1 MVGGQSTR
9 TCLEPCW
16 EKIALC
22 GGIRRVFDFEGD
34 SMANHGMQCFVSCH
48 TRWPGRLFRPLT
60 KIIMK
65 TRSVLRNLWW
75 LCVCAGLGRAADI
88 PIVSPEVHPDH
99 QVTFRVLAPKAS
111 DVRLWGDWMAPNSPE
126 PMPKDDRGVWSLT
139 IPSIEPGLS
148 IYTVTI
154 DGVTTPDPINPR
166 VKLRART
173 SASLVSV
180 PGNSPEIWEAR
191 DVPHGQLTVHWS
203 KSAILGDTRFFVVY
217 TPPGYM
223 ASASRRYPIL
233 YLLHGSNDTPLGWTD
248 VGKANFILDNLIAES
263 QAKPMVI
270 VMPWGHAV
278 PFDGPQ
284 TNNNA
289 LFEQYLLQEVMPSVE
304 RDYRV
309 KTDRAHR
316 AIVGLS
322 MGGGQALQIGLG
334 HLDRFGSL
342 GAFSAAVPSQFE
354 ERFKAVLQA
363 PDSTNRKLKLL
374 WIGCGR
380 QDGAFDSNQSL
391 SALLNRHSIHHVFAA
406 ENGRHN
412 FAFWRRQLVEVAPL
426 LFKGE

>member
-1 MVGGQSTR
+1 M
-9 TCLEPCW
+9 
-16 EKIALC
+16 
-22 GGIRRVFDFEGD
+22 
-34 SMANHGMQCFVSCH
+34 
-48 TRWPGRLFRPLT
+48 
-60 KIIMK
+60 IMK
-65 TRSVLRNLWW
+65 IRFALRKLWW
-75 LCVCAGLGRAADI
+75 IGVCARLVQAGDI
-88 PIVSPEVHPDH
+88 PIVSPDVHPDR

-111 DVRLWGDWMAPNSPE
+111 DVRLWGDWMAPNTPE
-126 PMPKDDRGVWSLT
+126 PMSKDDRGVWSLT

-154 DGVTTPDPINPR
+154 DGVTTPDPVNPR

-180 PGNSPEIWEAR
+180 PGNPPELWEAR

-203 KSAILGDTRFFVVY
+203 KSTCLGDTRFFVVY
-217 TPPGYM
+217 TPPGYKPG
-223 ASASRRYPIL
+223 ASTRYPVL
-233 YLLHGSNDTPLGWTD
+233 YLLHGSNDTPLGWSD

-263 QAKPMVI
+263 RAKPMLI

-278 PFDGPQ
+278 PFDAPQ

-304 RDYRV
+304 RDYHV
-309 KTDRAHR
+309 KTDRTHR
-316 AIVGLS
+316 ALVGLS

-334 HLDRFGSL
+334 HLERFGSI
-342 GAFSAAVPSQFE
+342 GAFSAAVPSQFD
-354 ERFKAVLQA
+354 ERFKAVLEA

-391 SALLNRHSIHHVFAA
+391 SALLDRHSIHHVFAA

-426 LFKGE
+426 LFKSE